1 LEGETKGPGFP
12 ANFPDGTSNTWLVV
26 EAAESVPWAKPDDL
40 PYDGKLPLPKF
51 GGPNGSFTVGFAD
64 GSVRTFRRGQLTE
77 QTTRYLISVA
87 DGMPVNIP
95 R

>member
-1 LEGETKGPGFP
+1 VVE
-12 ANFPDGTSNTWLVV
+12 AV

-40 PYDGKLPLPKF
+40 VYDGKLPLPKF

-64 GSVRTFRRGQLTE
+64 GSVNTFLGCQLTE
-77 QTTRYLISVA
+77 QTTCYVISVA
-87 DGMPVNIP
+87 DGMPVTIP